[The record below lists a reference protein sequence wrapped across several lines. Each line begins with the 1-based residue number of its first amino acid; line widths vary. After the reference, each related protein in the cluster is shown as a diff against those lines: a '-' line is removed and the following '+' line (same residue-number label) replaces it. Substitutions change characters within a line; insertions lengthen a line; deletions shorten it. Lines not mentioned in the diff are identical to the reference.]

1 MRQKVTER
9 PRNLS
14 ASGTP
19 IGHAQAKGDDIARSR
34 TFEWLARAGLVA
46 RGVIYAI
53 IGILAIKLAL
63 GDGGETTNQNG
74 ALETIS
80 KQPFGK
86 ALLIL
91 MAIGLAGYAIWR
103 LVRAAIGH
111 GPESADDTKERLDGL
126 ASGIAYGALCITAV
140 SIVIGSGGG
149 GSGSPDKATG
159 GVLGWPGGQ
168 ILVAIA
174 GLVVI
179 GVGVQQGY
187 KGITRKFLEKSKTEQ
202 MSESVERWF
211 TALGV
216 FGHLARM
223 VVFALIGYFF
233 IRAAIDY
240 DPDKAVSLDGALTA
254 VGQASYG
261 PILLGIVAAG
271 LIGFA
276 GYSVADA
283 RYRKV

>member
-1 MRQKVTER
+1 M
-9 PRNLS
+9 S
-14 ASGTP
+14 AAGSP
-19 IGHAQAKGDDIARSR
+19 VRHAQAKGEDFAHSR
-34 TFEWLARAGLVA
+34 PFEWLARAGLVA

-53 IGILAIKLAL
+53 IGVLAIKLAL
-63 GDGGETTNQNG
+63 GDGGKTTNQNG
-74 ALETIS
+74 ALETIA

-111 GPESADDTKERLDGL
+111 GPESADDAKERIDGL
-126 ASGIAYGALCITAV
+126 ASGIAYAVLCVTAV
-140 SIVIGSGGG
+140 SILIGSGGG

-168 ILVAIA
+168 VLVAIA

-179 GVGVQQGY
+179 GVGLEQGY

-202 MSESVERWF
+202 MSESVERAF

-223 VVFALIGYFF
+223 VVFVLIGYFL

-240 DPDKAVSLDGALTA
+240 DPDKAVSLDGALA
-254 VGQASYG
+254 ALGQASYG

-276 GYSVADA
+276 AYSIADA

>member
-1 MRQKVTER
+1 MRARQR
-9 PRNLS
+9 RSLS

-19 IGHAQAKGDDIARSR
+19 IQHAQAKGDDIAHSR
-34 TFEWLARAGLVA
+34 AFEWLARAGIAA

-53 IGILAIKLAL
+53 IGVLAIKLAL

-74 ALETIS
+74 ALHTIA

-111 GPESADDTKERLDGL
+111 GPESADDTKERIDSL

-140 SIVIGSGGG
+140 SIVVGSGGG

-168 ILVAIA
+168 ILVAVA

-179 GVGVQQGY
+179 GVGLQQGY
-187 KGITRKFLEKSKTEQ
+187 KGITRKFLENSKTEQ
-202 MSESVERWF
+202 MSEGVERGF

-240 DPDKAVSLDGALTA
+240 DPDAAVSLDGALAA

-261 PILLGIVAAG
+261 PVLLGIVAAG

-276 GYSVADA
+276 AYSIADA